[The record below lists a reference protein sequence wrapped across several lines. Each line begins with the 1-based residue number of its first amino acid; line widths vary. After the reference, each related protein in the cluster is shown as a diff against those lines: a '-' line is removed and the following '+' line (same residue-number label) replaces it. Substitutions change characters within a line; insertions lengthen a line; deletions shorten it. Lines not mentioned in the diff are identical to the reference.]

1 MHLDFPAVVRGIR
14 GNYRASIKLC
24 KVICPSPGSK
34 NSKRLIKSSTKN
46 PHPPSLGQNDTP
58 QQQAFHSN
66 IEGIWDCLLGL
77 NEAEL
82 MLKLLETERI
92 NNICQHHP
100 VPKSDFRFKNNMKC
114 GFDGAKRDAF
124 WYFNYCHVYTLVIKQ
139 SHCHIASYNRTSR
152 TTPAKR
158 TSSLELYI

>member
-1 MHLDFPAVVRGIR
+1 MVSVETTEHPSNSARWFVHHLGPRIRRG
-14 GNYRASIKLC
+14 
-24 KVICPSPGSK
+24 
-34 NSKRLIKSSTKN
+34 SS
-46 PHPPSLGQNDTP
+46 SP
-58 QQQAFHSN
+58 QQKIHIPQVWDKMIHRNNRPS
-66 IEGIWDCLLGL
+66 IQRPEGIWNCLLGL

-92 NNICQHHP
+92 NNMCQHHP

-114 GFDGAKRDAF
+114 GFDRAKRYAF

-158 TSSLELYI
+158 TSRLELYI